1 MVVSIALRSFDH
13 GGNVAKGDDV
23 SDRFDIYTLRALKR
37 SGLVSLQG
45 DGEHTTAK
53 TEAPKAPVP
62 TVGSLGKAPQP
73 KVKDKVPKAPKAGK
87 KSPALPVAPAL
98 PPLTS
103 TPSTPGDLP
112 PPLPVASS

>member
-1 MVVSIALRSFDH
+1 MPRAIALRSFDH
-13 GGNVAKGDDV
+13 NGRVTKGEEV
-23 SDRFDIYTLRALKR
+23 TFDAVTMTALRR
-37 SGLVSLQG
+37 SGLVGPDLDAAG
-45 DGEHTTAK
+45 APAK

-98 PPLTS
+98 PPLMS
-103 TPSTPGDLP
+103 TPSAPGDLP
-112 PPLPVASS
+112 PPLPVA